1 MKKAKLF
8 ILSVAGLMSVTACG
22 GAKPETSSE
31 FAPKPEAN
39 PSFKFNE
46 IDSTCMVSE
55 KVKPYV
61 DAMHEQ
67 EKTLPY
73 PYRISALY
81 GPEDF
86 GWEIPIR
93 ADHYDYPE
101 DQKGGV
107 DVCDYLD
114 RKDYDNKNLPEAI
127 KISWDKG
134 DLEYEE
140 ATLKFSVNED
150 MSDAREVK
158 VTNGAT
164 EASLINLYRNTY
176 YYYQLDTGEYQS
188 SVYRFLTDDY
198 PRLIDA
204 DKIYNFRDLGGYNT
218 SYGIRTN
225 QGLVYRGS
233 EINSKTYGQHNK
245 NVTQKLLDVQNE
257 VLNIGKEIDLR
268 KDESSATD
276 QTHECHLVGEA
287 GSQEA
292 KDAYECLTVIAYAD
306 FINKAESAQNYPRI
320 FELLANADEEH
331 VYFHCW
337 GGADRT
343 GMVAFFLNAILGVSY
358 TDLIIDFELTTET
371 NGKRC
376 HMHNGENATF
386 PKFLHAF
393 TTYENYD
400 PNKTVN
406 ANAVQFLTD
415 KGVDME
421 DIYKI
426 REIFLPGYTR
436 DMEEKEPEVPEGVHP
451 VYNIPDIDFD
461 DCDC

>member
-39 PSFKFNE
+39 PTFKFNE

-114 RKDYDNKNLPEAI
+114 RNDYSNKNLPEAI

-140 ATLKFSVNED
+140 ATLKFSIYED

-158 VTNGAT
+158 VTG
-164 EASLINLYRNTY
+164 
-176 YYYQLDTGEYQS
+176 
-188 SVYRFLTDDY
+188 
-198 PRLIDA
+198 
-204 DKIYNFRDLGGYNT
+204 GGYNGQT
-218 SYGIRTN
+218 GAIRLGITRALLEYDASN
-225 QGLVYRGS
+225 EDNDGS
-233 EINSKTYGQHNK
+233 F
-245 NVTQKLLDVQNE
+245 
-257 VLNIGKEIDLR
+257 R
-268 KDESSATD
+268 KILKA
-276 QTHECHLVGEA
+276 A
-287 GSQEA
+287 G
-292 KDAYECLTVIAYAD
+292 
-306 FINKAESAQNYPRI
+306 FI
-320 FELLANADEEH
+320 
-331 VYFHCW
+331 
-337 GGADRT
+337 
-343 GMVAFFLNAILGVSY
+343 
-358 TDLIIDFELTTET
+358 
-371 NGKRC
+371 
-376 HMHNGENATF
+376 
-386 PKFLHAF
+386 
-393 TTYENYD
+393 
-400 PNKTVN
+400 
-406 ANAVQFLTD
+406 
-415 KGVDME
+415 
-421 DIYKI
+421 
-426 REIFLPGYTR
+426 TR
-436 DMEEKEPEVPEGVHP
+436 DSRIKERKKPGLKAARRAPQ
-451 VYNIPDIDFD
+451 FSKR
-461 DCDC
+461 